1 MADTTRSTDA
11 GAPEETGSRPAEKS
25 TSTRTAAKKPA
36 STKTASKKTV
46 SKKPSTSRSAR
57 SAPRKQALSG
67 AQAALRG
74 AGELAE
80 LTGKEL
86 EGVVGFNRDDSGWTV
101 QVEVLE
107 MRRIPATTDVLA
119 VYDVTVDGDG
129 HLVGYQRAERYVRG
143 SAGEERR

>member
-11 GAPEETGSRPAEKS
+11 GDRTDEETGSRPTRKS
-25 TSTRTAAKKPA
+25 A
-36 STKTASKKTV
+36 STKTAAKKSASKKSASAKSSAT
-46 SKKPSTSRSAR
+46 RSAR
-57 SAPRKQALSG
+57 SAPRQQALSG

-86 EGVVGFNRDDSGWTV
+86 EGVVGFSRDDSGWTV

-119 VYDVTVDGDG
+119 VYDVTVDGEG